1 MQATLQEQKGEKKMN
16 RKIISLLLCMTLLAL
31 ALSGCSSANTEPA
44 NEALASTITITDDN
58 DNVVI
63 LPSDINRVVVTDIYP
78 FASILTIFL
87 GSAEKLVGVHPV
99 CLSAAKSGLL
109 GELFPEILDAD
120 TSFMTSNNLNIEQ
133 LLKLNPD
140 LVFYNASNSVLGDT
154 LTKAGITAVAISV
167 NKWDYDVIETYD
179 QWISMLGQIFPE
191 RAEISEKVSTYSK
204 EVYDSIQKTVSK
216 VEDAD
221 KKKILF
227 LFKYDKTT
235 MITSGK
241 KFFGQYWC
249 DAVGGINVGAVVKEE
264 NANAVINM
272 EQVYEWNP
280 DVIFI
285 TNFTSSQ
292 AEDLYNN
299 KIGGDDWSSVAAVKN
314 GDVYKLPLGSY
325 RSYTPGADTP
335 VSLLWMAQKVYPQ
348 LFADVDMVKQ
358 VKDYYMNLYGV
369 ELTDEQVNRMYNP
382 SRDGAEGCQN

>member
-1 MQATLQEQKGEKKMN
+1 LQATLQEQKGEKKMN

>member
-1 MQATLQEQKGEKKMN
+1 MN
-16 RKIISLLLCMTLLAL
+16 RKIISLLLCIALLAL
-31 ALSGCSSANTEPA
+31 PLSGCSSADTEPA
-44 NEALASTITITDDN
+44 NEEVASTITITDDN
-58 DNVVI
+58 DNVII

-87 GSAEKLVGVHPV
+87 GSAEKLVGIHPV
-99 CLSAAKSGLL
+99 CMSAAKSGLL
-109 GELFPEILDAD
+109 SELFPEILNAD

-140 LVFYNASNSVLGDT
+140 VVFYGANNHTLGDT
-154 LTKAGITAVAISV
+154 LTKAGIAAVAVSPS
-167 NKWDYDVIETYD
+167 KWDCDVIETYD
-179 QWISMLGQIFPE
+179 QWVSMLSKIFPE

-216 VEDAD
+216 IEDTD

-227 LFKYDKTT
+227 LFKYDKAT

-249 DAVGGINVGAVVKEE
+249 DAVGGINVGEVIEE
-264 NANAVINM
+264 GNSIAAINM

-292 AEDLYNN
+292 PEDLYNN
-299 KIGGDDWSSVAAVKN
+299 KIGGDDWSSVTAVKN
-314 GDVYKLPLGSY
+314 GEVYKLPLGSY
-325 RSYTPGADTP
+325 RGFTPGADTP
-335 VSLLWMAQKVYPQ
+335 VILLWMAQKVYPK
-348 LFADVDMVKQ
+348 LFANVDMVKQ

-382 SRDGAEGCQN
+382 SRDGAAGF